1 MRPAGFFSLLACW
14 SVATLRS
21 PPGRRR
27 RFDASAS
34 PAHRFHRQWFLPIVA
49 AARGPRLGSKRGPPS
64 PADRQAP
71 LAFCA
76 LTCTIMRNRFR
87 ARGSRR
93 SAGAASETRSAP
105 RDPIDALG
113 GASCVVAR
121 GEPSEPSSGL
131 FPTAG
136 NRIGELFLRNGGLP
150 DDHPKVLPP
159 RKSTHVRDPPRRLP
173 QVSSRATMARA
184 TSSCTSLTSM
194 PRVSAASGSRNPWS
208 SSWSPSA
215 TGVSRL

>member
-1 MRPAGFFSLLACW
+1 MRALPPHNVSIASGFSRSSL
-14 SVATLRS
+14 
-21 PPGRRR
+21 RRE
-27 RFDASAS
+27 
-34 PAHRFHRQWFLPIVA
+34 V
-49 AARGPRLGSKRGPPS
+49 LGSARNADPRPP
-64 PADRQAP
+64 DRQAP

-76 LTCTIMRNRFR
+76 LTCTIVRNRFR

-150 DDHPKVLPP
+150 DAPE
-159 RKSTHVRDPPRRLP
+159 
-173 QVSSRATMARA
+173 
-184 TSSCTSLTSM
+184 
-194 PRVSAASGSRNPWS
+194 S
-208 SSWSPSA
+208 SSA
-215 TGVSRL
+215 TEKHSRS